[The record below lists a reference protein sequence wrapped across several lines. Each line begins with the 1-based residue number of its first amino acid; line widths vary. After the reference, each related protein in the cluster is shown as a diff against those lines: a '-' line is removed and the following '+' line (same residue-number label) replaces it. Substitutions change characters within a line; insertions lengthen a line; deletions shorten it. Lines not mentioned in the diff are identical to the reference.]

1 MTTRYADM
9 TDSEL
14 RDYLRE
20 IQAERSKTQAR
31 IREIKAENR
40 EVEAKIRKSK
50 DELAEISL
58 TIRDIEAVL
67 QDMAARQ
74 NNKWVKR
81 LGSVH

>member
-1 MTTRYADM
+1 M

-50 DELAEISL
+50 DE
-58 TIRDIEAVL
+58 IRDIEAVL
-67 QDMAARQ
+67 QEMAARQ
-74 NNKWVKR
+74 NNKCVKR